1 MDYIYSKDTRAD
13 LYNKGTKF
21 LAQIETNAGE
31 LVQLT
36 ADDAHHAQTLAKCW
50 IEKFEAKSAA
60 SYRILRGGNLNLIRF
75 FDYRD
80 ID

>member
-1 MDYIYSKDTRAD
+1 MDYSYSKDTRANLHD
-13 LYNKGTKF
+13 KGIRF
-21 LAQIETNAGE
+21 LTQIETNAGE

-36 ADDAHHAQTLAKCW
+36 ADDAYHAQTLAKCW
-50 IEKFEAKSAA
+50 LEKFEAKSAA

-75 FDYRD
+75 FDFRD